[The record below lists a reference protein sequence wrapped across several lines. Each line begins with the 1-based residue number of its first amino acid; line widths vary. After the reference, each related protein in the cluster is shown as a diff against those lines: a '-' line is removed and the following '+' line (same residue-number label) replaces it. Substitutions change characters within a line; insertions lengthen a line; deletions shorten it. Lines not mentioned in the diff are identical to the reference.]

1 MIIFFELGGHSLL
14 AARMIARIRNVLE
27 LAIPLCTLFEHPT
40 VSRFAKE
47 IDGLLPNDFQDLP
60 SDTAT

>member
-27 LAIPLCTLFEHPT
+27 VAIPL
-40 VSRFAKE
+40 R
-47 IDGLLPNDFQDLP
+47 I
-60 SDTAT
+60 